1 MIIEKPK
8 LADRLDDILIR
19 ILAGFVY
26 KSYINSLEL
35 KGNEKVLELGCGSGN
50 LSKFIINK
58 LSNKGSL
65 TCIDN
70 SNYWLSKAK
79 KRLGKYKNIEFK
91 LGDITELNLKD
102 DYDIAIIHYV
112 LHDINQN
119 NRLRTIKTLK
129 AKLKKNSR
137 IYIREPTRKNHGM
150 PAKKIEDLML
160 SSGLKKISSK
170 EIYSL
175 PLRSHYVGIFE
186 KK

>member
-1 MIIEKPK
+1 MPTFLEK
-8 LADRLDDILIR
+8 LDDFLVR
-19 ILAGFVY
+19 NFSYFNY
-26 KSYINSLEL
+26 KNYVRRMDLQ
-35 KGNEKVLELGCGSGN
+35 GNKKVLELGCGSGK

-79 KRLGKYKNIEFK
+79 KRLREYKNIEFK
-91 LGDITELNLKD
+91 LGEITNLNLKD
-102 DYDIAIIHYV
+102 CYDVTIIHYV

-129 AKLKKNSR
+129 TKLKNNGK

-150 PAKKIEDLML
+150 PAKEIEDLML
-160 SSGLKKISSK
+160 SSDLKKISSK

-175 PLRSHYVGIFE
+175 PLRSHYIGIFE
-186 KK
+186 NK

>member
-1 MIIEKPK
+1 MTIEKPK
-8 LADRLDDILIR
+8 LADRLDDFLNR

-26 KSYINSLEL
+26 KPYINSLEL
-35 KGNEKVLELGCGSGN
+35 KANEKVLELGCGSGN
-50 LSKFIINK
+50 LSKFIISR

-79 KRLGKYKNIEFK
+79 KRLREYKNIEFK
-91 LGDITELNLKD
+91 SENTTTQKNH
-102 DYDIAIIHYV
+102 YDIAVIHYV
-112 LHDINQN
+112 LHDINKN
-119 NRLRTIKTLK
+119 DRLRTIKTLK
-129 AKLKKNSR
+129 TKLKNNGK

-150 PAKKIEDLML
+150 PAKEIEDLML

-175 PLRSHYVGIFE
+175 PLRSHYTGIFE
-186 KK
+186 KN

>member
-1 MIIEKPK
+1 MTIKNPK
-8 LADRLDDILIR
+8 LADRIDDILVR
-19 ILAGFVY
+19 IFASFIY
-26 KSYINSLEL
+26 KSYVDSLEL
-35 KGNEKVLELGCGSGN
+35 KENEKVLELGCGSGN

-70 SNYWLSKAK
+70 SNFWLLKAK
-79 KRLGKYKNIEFK
+79 KRLREYKNIEFK
-91 LGDITELNLKD
+91 LGDITELNLKNC
-102 DYDIAIIHYV
+102 YDVVIIHYV

-129 AKLKKNSR
+129 TKLKNNGK
-137 IYIREPTRKNHGM
+137 IYIREPTRKNHCM
-150 PAKKIEDLML
+150 PAKEIEDLMF
-160 SSGLKKISSK
+160 SSGLNKIFSK

-175 PLRSHYVGIFE
+175 PLRSHYKGIFN

>member
-1 MIIEKPK
+1 MTIKKPK
-8 LADRLDDILIR
+8 LADRLDDILVTIF
-19 ILAGFVY
+19 AGFVY
-26 KSYINSLEL
+26 KPYIDSLKL
-35 KGNEKVLELGCGSGN
+35 KGDEKILELGGGSGN
-50 LSKFIINK
+50 LSKFVISK

-70 SNYWLSKAK
+70 STYWLSKAK
-79 KRLGKYKNIEFK
+79 AKLGGYKNIEFK
-91 LGDITELNLKD
+91 LGDISKLNLKFC
-102 DYDIAIIHYV
+102 YDVAIIHYV

-119 NRLRTIKTLK
+119 IRLRTIKTLK
-129 AKLKKNSR
+129 TKLKKNGK
-137 IYIREPTRKNHGM
+137 IYIKEPTRKNHGM
-150 PAKKIEDLML
+150 PAKEIENLML